1 MAFTDQFE
9 VFLRN
14 ALKQKQLENRLI
26 KQALKNLRPVLIA
39 SERLISDSNVLSAVV
54 DRNAMIQAITASV
67 ARSAQ
72 QSWGQ
77 PMLTQLQQELD
88 PFIASQMAF
97 ARQMVE
103 ATGGTLP
110 GQGLASVPVAQ
121 TVNAAVVNG
130 KPLAEALTTVIPSS
144 LADQVERY
152 IRLGLGD
159 VGGHVVAS
167 YQDAVVAVI
176 DRNVVATIRT
186 GIHEVGSR
194 AQSAIYALEA
204 DPAWQTDGLV
214 WTAVLDSRTCPTC
227 VALDGREFPT
237 TYEKVSPHMNC
248 RCYLVPKSWRA
259 PGQERIVT
267 GDNGEARASF
277 KTDAS
282 TWVSRNPDTAREI
295 FGATIGSRLVGSWP
309 DTAWGRQQQAQHGP
323 PDKISFDQAV
333 KLWPAS

>member
-26 KQALKNLRPVLIA
+26 KEALKSLRPVLIA
-39 SERLISDSNVLSAVV
+39 SERLITDSNVLSAVV
-54 DRNAMIQAITASV
+54 DREMMIRAITASV

-72 QSWGQ
+72 ASWGQ
-77 PMLTQLQQELD
+77 PMLEALQQELD
-88 PFIASQMAF
+88 PFISSQMAF

-103 ATGGTLP
+103 ATGGSLP
-110 GQGLASVPVAQ
+110 GQGLVSVPVKQAVSQ
-121 TVNAAVVNG
+121 AVVNG
-130 KPLAEALTTVIPSS
+130 KTLADTLTTVIPSS

-167 YQDAVVAVI
+167 YQDAVVSVI
-176 DRNVVATIRT
+176 DRNVVASIRT

-267 GDNGEARASF
+267 GDSGEARASF

-282 TWVSRNPDTAREI
+282 TWVKRNPDTAREI
-295 FGATIGSRLVGSWP
+295 FGATIGSRLVGEWP

-323 PDKISFDQAV
+323 PERISFDQAV